1 MFCCAKYE
9 LQAATCNLTGTCPPA
24 DMMAYHETL
33 KLEGWWGDLF
43 GDVVGFGEEVWG
55 GTKEVCSSIGWDG
68 CWSVV
73 QGVVGWL

>member
-1 MFCCAKYE
+1 
-9 LQAATCNLTGTCPPA
+9 
-24 DMMAYHETL
+24 MMAYHETL